1 MIAGPLSTDAWESFL
16 AEQLQRVVRVSY
28 SRARNTP
35 VEAVFEGPVMR
46 LRLHRFFAGAP
57 ESVRGSLAAWL
68 RSGRRARR
76 ASTELDAW
84 IDAQR
89 EALPPQKRRRPRLTT
104 AGTHHDLAAL
114 ATELFATE
122 FSEDFI
128 VRRRPAITWGRR
140 ARSQARRSL
149 TLGSYDPHTHIVRIH
164 PTLDSAKV
172 PEWFVR
178 YLLFHEILHAALEHE
193 PACDGS
199 HRFHGSAFRRREEA
213 YRDYE
218 RALRWQNRHLPR
230 LIKHARK
237 GSPAPQA
244 VDRRRRGIQAW
255 LFRL

>member
-16 AEQLQRVVRVSY
+16 AERLQRVVRVSY
-28 SRARNTP
+28 SRARSMP

-46 LRLHRFFAGAP
+46 LRLHRFFADAP

-76 ASTELDAW
+76 ASAELDAW

-89 EALPPQKRRRPRLTT
+89 DALPPQKRRRTRLTT

-114 ATELFATE
+114 AAELFATE
-122 FSEDFI
+122 FSEDFMA
-128 VRRRPAITWGRR
+128 RRRPAITWGRR

-164 PTLDSAKV
+164 HTLDSAKV

-178 YLLFHEILHAALEHE
+178 SVLFHEILHAALEHE
-193 PACDGS
+193 PACDGG
-199 HRFHGSAFRRREEA
+199 HRFHGPAFQRREEA
-213 YRDYE
+213 YCDYA
-218 RALRWQNRHLPR
+218 RALRWQRRHLPR
-230 LIKHARK
+230 MIRHARK
-237 GSPAPQA
+237 GSPASAA
-244 VDRRRRGIQAW
+244 VDRNRRGIQAW
-255 LFRL
+255 LFRF